1 MLQMCLWLTD
11 FKVLVTNS
19 GRNWCNVSNWHW
31 QHRLRGRWSVLQRWF
46 TQSGGESTIE
56 IDLKFIRA
64 DGLSQKKEKG
74 LFTVIVVLTLGLLI
88 LISRVILYLSYRQMR
103 KINKVMMNVTMTMT
117 VMVNWA
123 VMVFICRQSEPARPR
138 ACHSL
143 RTAFTRRHTMW
154 HHTLDAVFV

>member
-1 MLQMCLWLTD
+1 MTTH
-11 FKVLVTNS
+11 VTWEI
-19 GRNWCNVSNWHW
+19 GLATMV
-31 QHRLRGRWSVLQRWF
+31 HRERGRVK
-46 TQSGGESTIE
+46 STIE

-117 VMVNWA
+117 VMVN
-123 VMVFICRQSEPARPR
+123 
-138 ACHSL
+138 
-143 RTAFTRRHTMW
+143 
-154 HHTLDAVFV
+154 